1 MRTIR
6 QNVKADAFG
15 QTLSARKQPRRGT
28 FRAKHG
34 QFSEI
39 HGQFSEIHGQFSEIH
54 GQFSEIHGEFSENQG
69 QFSHEKQLGFV
80 TYGGKNHTAPRS
92 LDRRKHLRVSLS
104 SVSNFCVSPSD
115 GACTRKYRCH
125 RVKKSASTEKQNTP
139 LRHTPQTVAKTARGR
154 RRPRSGILMA
164 TASKSN
170 ASTRLKQKIPP
181 KVRRDFCQKPRFFFS
196 VYLYISL
203 KHRTLL
209 KVSCS

>member
-28 FRAKHG
+28 FRAK
-34 QFSEI
+34 

-115 GACTRKYRCH
+115 GACARKYRCH

-139 LRHTPQTVAKTARGR
+139 LRHTPQTVAKTATG

-181 KVRRDFCQKPRFFFS
+181 KVRRVFCQKPRFFFS